1 MGRNTHTWKPP
12 YGWDYL
18 RWTSLTL
25 NPSQLHVLEA
35 LERQRCRM
43 GFIRMYVNEH
53 HFSNHIS
60 EFLLDYL
67 SWLSTRIYPQ
77 ADTLLLDQSIRMAR
91 RNSRRIPRCKPLNS
105 YYPAWTR
112 GHSASQLLLLNADFY
127 GHAWYS
133 DVTGQLRRHLF
144 PAIPD
149 APGTAIIIHGVVDIF
164 SNLMFAGEFRDAA
177 RARYGPRWLTV
188 DLDPGAL
195 QLIATRQTINS
206 PQEPPLLPQPLLPL
220 LPPGYPIYKN
230 YPTYTSYPPVTPLK
244 IPLHLAA
251 AAAA

>member
-1 MGRNTHTWKPP
+1 MCRKSHTWKPP

-35 LERQRCRM
+35 LERQSCRM

-53 HFSNHIS
+53 HFSNRIP

-67 SWLSTRIYPQ
+67 SWLSTRINPQ
-77 ADTLLLDQSIRMAR
+77 ANTLLLDENIRMAR
-91 RNSRRIPRCKPLNS
+91 INARRIPRCKPLNS

-127 GHAWYS
+127 GHAWYA

-164 SNLMFAGEFRDAA
+164 SNLMFAGEVRDAA
-177 RARYGPRWLTV
+177 RGRYGPRWLTV
-188 DLDPGAL
+188 DLNPAARH
-195 QLIATRQTINS
+195 LIATRQTKHP
-206 PQEPPLLPQPLLPL
+206 PQAPALLPDPLLPL
-220 LPPGYPIYKN
+220 DLLGYPVYKN
-230 YPTYTSYPPVTPLK
+230 YPTYTSYPPVIHLK
-244 IPLHLAA
+244 IPLNLAA

>member
-1 MGRNTHTWKPP
+1 
-12 YGWDYL
+12 
-18 RWTSLTL
+18 
-25 NPSQLHVLEA
+25 
-35 LERQRCRM
+35 M

-77 ADTLLLDQSIRMAR
+77 ADTLLLDQNIRMAR
-91 RNSRRIPRCKPLNS
+91 RNARRIPRCKPLNS

-127 GHAWYS
+127 GHAWYA

-177 RARYGPRWLTV
+177 RGRYGPRWLTV
-188 DLDPGAL
+188 DLDPGARQHAAL
-195 QLIATRQTINS
+195 TQLINS
-206 PQEPPLLPQPLLPL
+206 PHAPLPQPLLPL

-230 YPTYTSYPPVTPLK
+230 YPTYASYPPVIHLK